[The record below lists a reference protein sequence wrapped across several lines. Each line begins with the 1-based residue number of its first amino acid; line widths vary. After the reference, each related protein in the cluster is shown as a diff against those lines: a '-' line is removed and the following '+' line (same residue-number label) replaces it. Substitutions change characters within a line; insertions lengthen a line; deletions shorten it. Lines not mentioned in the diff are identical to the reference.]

1 MTTQGF
7 TDVPG
12 RLQSRD
18 AQSYHCNASLF
29 IVNLLS
35 IDYSSCSTCGLED
48 FYCEDYLSDVAGFYP
63 VSTLSELECSVLCNL
78 LNLWSDQF
86 SDYYQDYSGQE
97 LTERRLR
104 CDNYVWFDSRH
115 SQRPLQCQPRQA
127 CSAYRPCPPDQG
139 CHSGGSPPLRAVL
152 SVFQFS
158 GPAQCAT
165 SQ

>member
-12 RLQSRD
+12 RLQS
-18 AQSYHCNASLF
+18 YHCIASLF

-104 CDNYVWFDSRH
+104 CENYVS
-115 SQRPLQCQPRQA
+115 SASLARPAQHTGPVLLA
-127 CSAYRPCPPDQG
+127 
-139 CHSGGSPPLRAVL
+139 RAVTRVQLTVPLL
-152 SVFQFS
+152 SKYYILYIKLSAFLSNKNIGSYDSVS
-158 GPAQCAT
+158 T
-165 SQ
+165 RS